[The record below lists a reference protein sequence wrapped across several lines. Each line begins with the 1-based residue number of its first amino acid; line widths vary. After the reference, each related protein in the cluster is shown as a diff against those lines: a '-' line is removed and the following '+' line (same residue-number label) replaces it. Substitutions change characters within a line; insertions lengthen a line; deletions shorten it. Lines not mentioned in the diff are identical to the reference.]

1 MIEIRL
7 ERLYHDERTLLRDV
21 EISIPEGGKVVLS
34 GETGSGKTSLLH
46 TLNRMNMG
54 WNGVVRFHGNDVREM
69 NPVEL
74 RHRVIEVMQEP
85 FLGRGKVRDAM
96 QIPFQFKVNH
106 DRSLDPDRLLLL
118 LKSFSL
124 PESIMDQ
131 SVDKL
136 SGGEKQRIAMVRA
149 MLLEPDVLL
158 LDEPSSALDREI
170 SKKVLD
176 FVLNKCSAAVLCIS
190 HDPVWQDAF
199 PIHYT
204 IEGDRLVRVKEI

>member
-7 ERLYHDERTLLRDV
+7 ERLYHAERTLLRDV
-21 EISIPEGGKVVLS
+21 EITVPEGGKVVLS
-34 GETGSGKTSLLH
+34 GETGSGKTSLLQ

-54 WNGVVRFHGNDVREM
+54 WNGAVRFHGRDVREM
-69 NPVEL
+69 NPAEL
-74 RHRVIEVMQEP
+74 RHQVIEVMQEP
-85 FLGRGKVRDAM
+85 FLGKGKVRDAIR
-96 QIPFQFKVNH
+96 IPFQYKINR
-106 DRSLDPDRLLLL
+106 DREFDTDRLSLL

-124 PESIMDQ
+124 PEAILEQ

-136 SGGEKQRIAMVRA
+136 SGGEKQRVAMIRA
-149 MLLEPDVLL
+149 MMLSPEVLL

-170 SKKVLD
+170 SGKVLD
-176 FVLNKCSAAVLCIS
+176 FVLNTCRAAVLCIS

-204 IEGDRLVRVKEI
+204 ILNERLLRVEVF